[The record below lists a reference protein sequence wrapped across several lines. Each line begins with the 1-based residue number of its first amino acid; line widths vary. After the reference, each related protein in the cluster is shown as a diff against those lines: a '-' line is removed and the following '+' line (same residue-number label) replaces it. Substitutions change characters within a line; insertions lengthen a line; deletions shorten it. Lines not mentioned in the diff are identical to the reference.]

1 MLRRLVTYL
10 IPAFF
15 PVLVRAQIPEKF
27 SNLQFFPK
35 DIARDSLI
43 QNMRGF
49 SFALGVRCQYC
60 HSGGDGR
67 SFEGVDFASDAKVQK
82 QKARQMLEIAR
93 RINGEL
99 LSNMPER
106 RSPRVVVECATCHRG
121 LPIPRTLTR
130 QLELIASEQGGDSA
144 VAFYRRART
153 EHSMDGVYDFGEWSV
168 NEAARTLVAR
178 GKFAEAVAILEVN
191 VEHNAQSASAV
202 SQLAGAYEAA
212 GNNDKA
218 IQAWRRVLSLTPND
232 RLARQRLTA
241 LGAPPPP

>member
-1 MLRRLVTYL
+1 MTRLLVGCL
-10 IPAFF
+10 
-15 PVLVRAQIPEKF
+15 VLVLLPDLVRSQIPEKF
-27 SNLQFFPK
+27 TNLQFFPK

-43 QNMRGF
+43 GHMRGF

-67 SFEGVDFASDAKVQK
+67 SFDGVDFASDAKVAK

-121 LPIPRTLTR
+121 LPVPRTLTR
-130 QLELIASEQGGDSA
+130 QLEVIAGEHGGDSA
-144 VAFYRRART
+144 VAFYRRARQ
-153 EHSMDGVYDFGEWSV
+153 EHAMDGVYDFGEWSV

-178 GKFAEAVAILEVN
+178 GKVAEAVAILEVN
-191 VEHNAQSASAV
+191 VEHHAQSASAV
-202 SQLAGAYEAA
+202 GQLAAAYEVA
-212 GNNDKA
+212 GNRDKA
-218 IQAWRRVLSLTPND
+218 IEAWRRVLSLAPNE
-232 RLARQRLTA
+232 RQARQRLTA